1 MEGIEGLL
9 WAFLTVICYFA
20 AQIVHNRSRRWF
32 LSPIVIVPLT
42 LIAGLLL
49 THTSVAAYNRG
60 GDLLSDLLQ
69 PATVAFAVP
78 LYKHYALLKKHAAA
92 IVAGVLL
99 GSSVAVV
106 STVLMLAILHA
117 SPQMIVSMIP
127 RSITTPIAMSVSQSL
142 GGVPSVTAAFVIVT
156 GIGGS
161 LIAPHLIRLLRIRG
175 PVAKGVLLGM
185 GAHGAGTS
193 LAYEWGGVEGAI
205 ASISMIVAAVV
216 TLAVIPLWRLVM

>member
-1 MEGIEGLL
+1 MMEGML
-9 WAFLTVICYFA
+9 WALVTVVCYWG
-20 AQIVHNRSRRWF
+20 AQSLHNRLRKWYS
-32 LSPIVIVPLT
+32 SPIVIVPLT

-49 THTSVAAYNRG
+49 THTSVAVYNRG
-60 GDLLSDLLQ
+60 GDLLTDLLQ

-78 LYKHYALLKKHAAA
+78 LYRHYGLLKKHAAA

-106 STVLMLAILHA
+106 SSVLILALMHA
-117 SPQMIVSMIP
+117 SPQMIVSMVP

-193 LAYEWGGVEGAI
+193 LAYEWGSVEGAI
-205 ASISMIVAAVV
+205 ASISMIVAAIV

>member
-1 MEGIEGLL
+1 MMEGLI
-9 WAFLTVICYFA
+9 WALVTVACYWG
-20 AQIVHNRSRRWF
+20 AQSLHTRMRKWYS
-32 LSPIVIVPLT
+32 SPIAIVPLT

-49 THTSVAAYNRG
+49 THTSVDVYNRG
-60 GDLLSDLLQ
+60 GDLLTDLLQ

-78 LYKHYALLKKHAAA
+78 LYRHYGLLKKHAAA

-106 STVLMLAILHA
+106 SSVLILALMHA
-117 SPQMIVSMIP
+117 SPQMIVSMVP

-193 LAYEWGGVEGAI
+193 LAYEWGSVEGAI
-205 ASISMIVAAVV
+205 ASISMIVAAIV

>member
-1 MEGIEGLL
+1 MIEGIL
-9 WAFLTVICYFA
+9 WVFVTVVCYLV
-20 AQIVHNRSRRWF
+20 AQNVYKRTRKWF

-49 THTSVAAYNRG
+49 THTSVAAYSRG

-78 LYKHYALLKKHAAA
+78 LYKHYALLKKHASA
-92 IVAGVLL
+92 IVAGVVL
-99 GSSVAVV
+99 GSSVAVI
-106 STVLMLAILHA
+106 STVLILALMHA
-117 SPQMIVSMIP
+117 SPQMIVSMVP
-127 RSITTPIAMSVSQSL
+127 RSITTPIAMTVSQSL
-142 GGVPSVTAAFVIVT
+142 GGFPSITAAFVIVT

-193 LAYEWGGVEGAI
+193 LAYEWGSVEGAI